1 MILHRPSAMP
11 LHLPRLSAALLLG
24 GALAAPA
31 AHAITLG
38 QVDTFSSGSTLNWRV
53 GPVHPAPPTVVST
66 GGPAGTGDAWLRQT
80 ALGGSGA
87 ASHLAI
93 ENRTQWAGNYLAAG
107 VTGIRLSAQNA
118 GSTDLQLR
126 LLFDAFNG
134 ARFWSSAPVPL
145 PAGSGWQTLYFPI
158 DTASLTVLGGQP
170 LGDALNNV
178 VSLRIF
184 HSTASAFPGES
195 IVATLGLDNVTA
207 VPEPPAALL
216 LAAGIAAL
224 AWRRRATARG

>member
-1 MILHRPSAMP
+1 MLPS
-11 LHLPRLSAALLLG
+11 LSRLPAAALLAL
-24 GALAAPA
+24 ALAAPA

-38 QVDTFSSGSTLNWRV
+38 QVDTFSGGTTLNWRV
-53 GPVHPAPPTVVST
+53 GPVHPAPPTVVSS
-66 GGPAGTGDAWLRQT
+66 GGPAGTGDAWLRQV

-93 ENRTQWAGNYLAAG
+93 ENRSQWSGNYLAAG
-107 VTGIRLSAQNA
+107 VTGIRLNALNA
-118 GSTDLQLR
+118 GNTDLQLR

-134 ARFWSSAPVPL
+134 ARFWSSTPLSL
-145 PAGSGWQTLYFPI
+145 PAGSGWQSLYFPI

-170 LGDALNNV
+170 LGDALNNI
-178 VSLRIF
+178 VSLRVF

-207 VPEPPAALL
+207 VPEPSAALL
-216 LAAGIAAL
+216 LAAGVAAL
-224 AWRRRATARG
+224 VWRRRAAARG